1 MSSLIVMDCLDK
13 DCPSTLLSPSLLFP
27 PFHHPSSVAK
37 PLEHHHRKSIP
48 LLTNRSGVDA
58 DRIALDIQVAKK
70 HAVSQALSDGCLG
83 NFKSFDSPFGNY
95 LVPVIPTQADLLG
108 SHESEQKV
116 A

>member
-1 MSSLIVMDCLDK
+1 MSSLIAMDCLDK
-13 DCPSTLLSPSLLFP
+13 DCPFTLSSPTLLFP

-37 PLEHHHRKSIP
+37 PPEHHHRKSIP
-48 LLTNRSGVDA
+48 LQTSRSGVDA

-70 HAVSQALSDGCLG
+70 HAVSQALSEGCLG

-95 LVPVIPTQADLLG
+95 LVPVIPTRADLLS
-108 SHESEQKV
+108 SHESEPKI